1 MNTISIQNVSK
12 SFGQHKVLNNI
23 NLNCEKGFIY
33 GIVGYNGSGKTVLF
47 KSICGFIKPDS
58 GVVTIKGKPNSDISK
73 FNLGVI
79 IEAPAYISELSGI
92 DNLSYLYEIK
102 NKKNRKY
109 LEEVMR
115 LVGLDPL
122 SKKKVSKYS
131 MGMKQR
137 LAIAQAIM
145 EEQDILIL
153 DEPTAGL
160 DPGAHREIL
169 NLIRD
174 VHESQNNIIIFV
186 SHNMADIADMSDKVM
201 VRGKLITVGT
211 PQEVFSRKDR
221 LDSIALNV
229 PPITDMMHRLRAEG
243 IDIDTS
249 PLDIKSGEETIYN
262 YLKRIEMNR

>member
-12 SFGQHKVLNNI
+12 SFGQHKVLDNI

-33 GIVGYNGSGKTVLF
+33 GIVGHNGSGKTVLF

-58 GVVTIKGKPNSDISK
+58 GVITINGKPNLDISK

-92 DNLSYLYEIK
+92 DNLTYLYEIK
-102 NKKNRKY
+102 NKRNRKH
-109 LEEVMR
+109 LEEMMK

-122 SKKKVSKYS
+122 SKKKVGKYS

-153 DEPTAGL
+153 DEPMNGL
-160 DPGAHREIL
+160 DKQGVEDMRNLFIRLKEKGKTIVLASHNKEDIDILCDYVYEIDSGKL
-169 NLIRD
+169 KNIRD
-174 VHESQNNIIIFV
+174 Q
-186 SHNMADIADMSDKVM
+186 
-201 VRGKLITVGT
+201 
-211 PQEVFSRKDR
+211 
-221 LDSIALNV
+221 
-229 PPITDMMHRLRAEG
+229 
-243 IDIDTS
+243 
-249 PLDIKSGEETIYN
+249 
-262 YLKRIEMNR
+262 

>member
-12 SFGQHKVLNNI
+12 SFGQHKVLDNI

-33 GIVGYNGSGKTVLF
+33 GIVGHNGSGKTVLF

-58 GVVTIKGKPNSDISK
+58 GVITINGKPNLDISK

-92 DNLSYLYEIK
+92 DNLTYLYEIK
-102 NKKNRKY
+102 NKRNRRH
-109 LEEVMR
+109 LEEMME

-122 SKKKVSKYS
+122 SKKKVGKYS

-153 DEPTAGL
+153 DEPMNGL
-160 DPGAHREIL
+160 DKQGVEDMRNLFIRLKEEGKTIVLASHNKEDIDILCDYVYEIDSGKL
-169 NLIRD
+169 KNIRD
-174 VHESQNNIIIFV
+174 KEC
-186 SHNMADIADMSDKVM
+186 
-201 VRGKLITVGT
+201 
-211 PQEVFSRKDR
+211 
-221 LDSIALNV
+221 
-229 PPITDMMHRLRAEG
+229 
-243 IDIDTS
+243 
-249 PLDIKSGEETIYN
+249 
-262 YLKRIEMNR
+262 

>member
-58 GVVTIKGKPNSDISK
+58 GVITIKGKPNSDISK

-102 NKKNRKY
+102 NKKNRKH
-109 LEEVMR
+109 LEEVLR

-153 DEPTAGL
+153 DEPMNGL
-160 DPGAHREIL
+160 DKQGVEDMRNLFIKLKNEGRTILLASHNREDIDIL
-169 NLIRD
+169 CDYVYEIDSGKLKNIRD
-174 VHESQNNIIIFV
+174 
-186 SHNMADIADMSDKVM
+186 K
-201 VRGKLITVGT
+201 
-211 PQEVFSRKDR
+211 
-221 LDSIALNV
+221 
-229 PPITDMMHRLRAEG
+229 
-243 IDIDTS
+243 
-249 PLDIKSGEETIYN
+249 
-262 YLKRIEMNR
+262 

>member
-1 MNTISIQNVSK
+1 MSIISIQNVSK
-12 SFGQHKVLNNI
+12 SFGKHKVLDNI

-47 KSICGFIKPDS
+47 KSICGFIKPDK
-58 GVVTIKGKPNSDISK
+58 GIITIKGKPNSDISS

-92 DNLSYLYEIK
+92 DNLIYLYEIK
-102 NKKNRKY
+102 NKRNKKH

-122 SKKKVSKYS
+122 IKKKVSKYS

-153 DEPTAGL
+153 DEPMNGL
-160 DPGAHREIL
+160 DKQGVEDMRNLFTRLRDEGKTIIL
-169 NLIRD
+169 A
-174 VHESQNNIIIFV
+174 
-186 SHNMADIADMSDKVM
+186 SHNREDIDILCDYVYEIDA
-201 VRGKLITVGT
+201 GKLKNIR
-211 PQEVFSRKDR
+211 EK
-221 LDSIALNV
+221 
-229 PPITDMMHRLRAEG
+229 
-243 IDIDTS
+243 
-249 PLDIKSGEETIYN
+249 
-262 YLKRIEMNR
+262 

>member
-12 SFGQHKVLNNI
+12 SFGQHKVLDNI

-33 GIVGYNGSGKTVLF
+33 GIVGHNGSGKTVLF

-58 GVVTIKGKPNSDISK
+58 GVITINGKPNLDISK

-92 DNLSYLYEIK
+92 DNLTYLYEIK
-102 NKKNRKY
+102 NKRNRKH
-109 LEEVMR
+109 LEEMME

-122 SKKKVSKYS
+122 SKKKVGKYS

-153 DEPTAGL
+153 DEPMNGL
-160 DPGAHREIL
+160 DKQGVEDMRSLFIRLKEEGKTIVLASHNKEDIDILCDYVYEIDSGKL
-169 NLIRD
+169 KNIRD
-174 VHESQNNIIIFV
+174 
-186 SHNMADIADMSDKVM
+186 K
-201 VRGKLITVGT
+201 
-211 PQEVFSRKDR
+211 
-221 LDSIALNV
+221 
-229 PPITDMMHRLRAEG
+229 
-243 IDIDTS
+243 
-249 PLDIKSGEETIYN
+249 
-262 YLKRIEMNR
+262 